1 MGVGVDKVD
10 SETKTRGKKK
20 NRGREKVRSKRGN
33 SRKNS
38 PGG

>member
-10 SETKTRGKKK
+10 SETKTRKKK